1 MWFTNKAV
9 IVQENIAIFTSFF
22 FLFFLANMTI
32 GHLNAN
38 DVTQKLCGR
47 YHQLVDRNGI
57 CVSQMAVDLFSS
69 IYCFLS
75 YLTDKSLV

>member
-1 MWFTNKAV
+1 
-9 IVQENIAIFTSFF
+9 
-22 FLFFLANMTI
+22 MTI

-57 CVSQMAVDLFSS
+57 CVSQMAVDLFSF

-75 YLTDKSLV
+75 SFNHLDAFAIPHHLFILGL

>member
-1 MWFTNKAV
+1 MWFTNKVV

-22 FLFFLANMTI
+22 IFILANMTI

-57 CVSQMAVDLFSS
+57 CVSQMAIDLFSF

-75 YLTDKSLV
+75 SFTAKCLV

>member
-1 MWFTNKAV
+1 VWFTNKVV
-9 IVQENIAIFTSFF
+9 IVQENIAIFTSF
-22 FLFFLANMTI
+22 FFLANMTI

-57 CVSQMAVDLFSS
+57 CVSQMAVDLFSF

-75 YLTDKSLV
+75 SFTAKSLV

>member
-1 MWFTNKAV
+1 MWFTNKVV

-22 FLFFLANMTI
+22 IFILANMTI

-57 CVSQMAVDLFSS
+57 CVSQMAVDLFSF

-75 YLTDKSLV
+75 SLTDKSLV